1 MAIYR
6 DWVFNKPE
14 RPDPEPRRLV
24 DYRTHQGAVEILDQD
39 TPGSGRDPLT
49 RIAAELCHPSPGQVI
64 AGGAELMADLHRR
77 QILVG
82 TRSSLSQGFQSP
94 V

>member
-6 DWVFNKPE
+6 ELVFSKPE

-24 DYRTHQGAVEILDQD
+24 VYRTHQGAVEILNQD
-39 TPGSGRDPLT
+39 TPGSGRDALT
-49 RIAAELCHPSPGQVI
+49 RIAAELRHPSPDQVI
-64 AGGAELMADLHRR
+64 ARGAELMADLRRR

-82 TRSSLSQGFQSP
+82 TRRSLSQGFQSP